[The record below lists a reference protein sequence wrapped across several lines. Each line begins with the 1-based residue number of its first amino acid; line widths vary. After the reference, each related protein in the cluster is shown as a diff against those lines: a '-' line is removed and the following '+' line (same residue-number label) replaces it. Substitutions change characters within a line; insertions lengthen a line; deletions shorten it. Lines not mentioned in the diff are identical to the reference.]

1 MVRDGVR
8 RRVVMVAGLPKSSK
22 KMSGRESETSIPDI
36 SPNLAVQLIIS
47 NATRATQPGRPYAR
61 IRVRTS
67 TEMTHV
73 IGFSD
78 FRTSRSSWEKDTPGR
93 ETASYHL

>member
-47 NATRATQPGRPYAR
+47 NATRATQAGHTHGYVY
-61 IRVRTS
+61 VRQL
-67 TEMTHV
+67 
-73 IGFSD
+73 
-78 FRTSRSSWEKDTPGR
+78 K
-93 ETASYHL
+93 